1 MAEPVRRPDTGHTG
15 TFAAGGPTVDFPSP
29 GGGMTA
35 GVVGASVRE
44 HDSVANIE
52 RLFKAAKQAN

>member
-1 MAEPVRRPDTGHTG
+1 
-15 TFAAGGPTVDFPSP
+15 
-29 GGGMTA
+29 MTA